1 MAELLYRRV
10 YEELKRRI
18 FAGELKADEPIPN
31 QVALSELF
39 QVSEVTIKRALK
51 ELVDEGLIIRY
62 RKKGTFIDAQR
73 LKEALAAGAGKRAVE
88 VGVDSGGGGE
98 REVREV
104 QEVQEVQEWAFRHQA
119 DSRPLPTTDEPFN
132 LDTIYLVHSTY
143 MRMLEHAF
151 MVEMMQ
157 GIVEEADRYGIA
169 FLICSIDEALPL
181 PNRPTAGYLM
191 LSSPA
196 DVRAMELWQQEG
208 RHIVNV
214 HMSYP
219 HLSIPYIIVDNYTGG
234 YLATQHL
241 LALEH
246 RRIGIIL
253 PEDEAGDVNQEFSF
267 RLQGYM
273 LALSQYRVDRDPE
286 LIAKVTRLDNG
297 EDIGY
302 EACQRLLASSNPP
315 TAIFAT
321 TDYMAI
327 GAIRAIQERG
337 LRVPEDISVIGYDNV
352 AVGSYMAPRLT
363 TVHQHSRLLGKRA
376 VEMLLAQE
384 RDGRERRKGQEGQE
398 GRIGRS
404 GELQKDTIV
413 PELVIRGSTAAVRG
427 EDGGGPGYCIRR

>member
-1 MAELLYRRV
+1 MAELLYRQV
-10 YEELKRRI
+10 YEKLKRQI
-18 FAGELKADEPIPN
+18 FAGELQADEPIPN

-39 QVSEVTIKRALK
+39 QVSEVTIKRALQ

-73 LKEALAAGAGKRAVE
+73 LKEALAVE
-88 VGVDSGGGGE
+88 VGVDSGGGG
-98 REVREV
+98 VREV
-104 QEVQEVQEWAFRHQA
+104 QEMRERVFRHQA

-169 FLICSIDEALPL
+169 FLICSIDEALRL

-253 PEDEAGDVNQEFSF
+253 PEDEVGDVNQEFSF

-302 EACQRLLASSNPP
+302 EACQRLLACSNPP

-376 VEMLLAQE
+376 VEMLLAQA
-384 RDGRERRKGQEGQE
+384 RDGRERREGQE

-413 PELVIRGSTAAVRG
+413 PELIIRGSTAAVRG